1 MAIVKNGV
9 SLLHARRQR
18 LNAGTGRFDHEE
30 SGLSGKQAN
39 RVAVVTGAAR
49 GIGRASAMRLA
60 RSEFRIAIVDVLEG
74 DAERTAEDVR
84 ALGFDAMVVIADV
97 TSLEAAERG
106 VAAIVERFGRID
118 ALVNNA
124 GRTMSKGLL
133 EITEQEWDATIDV
146 NLKSFFCWC
155 RAVAPTMLAQGSGR
169 IVNIS
174 SLNAITG
181 GVTRAVSKF
190 AYSAAKAGVLGMTK
204 SLAKEL
210 GPGIAV
216 NAVLPGII
224 RTDINASQVALREAE
239 FVDSIL
245 LRRLGSVDDIA
256 SIVHYLAAEPH
267 MFMTG
272 QHLVVDGGQWIT

>member
-1 MAIVKNGV
+1 MNDSKRVEKAAI
-9 SLLHARRQR
+9 
-18 LNAGTGRFDHEE
+18 
-30 SGLSGKQAN
+30 
-39 RVAVVTGAAR
+39 VTGAAR
-49 GIGRASAMRLA
+49 GIGRAVALRLA
-60 RSEFRIAIVDVLEG
+60 RSGYSIAIIDLLEQE
-74 DAERTAEDVR
+74 AEETARDIR
-84 ALGFDAMVVIADV
+84 ALGVKAMAIKADV
-97 TSLEAAERG
+97 SSIAAAETA
-106 VAAIVERFGRID
+106 VSNIVQQFGRVD
-118 ALVNNA
+118 VLVNNA
-124 GRTMSKGLL
+124 GRTMAKGIL
-133 EITEQEWDATIDV
+133 EITEEEWDATIDV
-146 NLKSFFCWC
+146 NLKSFFAWC
-155 RAVAPTMLAQGSGR
+155 KAVTPVMLEQGSGR

-174 SLNAITG
+174 SLNAVTG

-210 GPGIAV
+210 GPTIAV

-224 RTDINASQVALREAE
+224 RTDINAAQVAQREAE

-245 LRRLGSVDDIA
+245 LRRLGSAEDIA

>member
-1 MAIVKNGV
+1 MLLGLGSPGLLQGIADDAQDV
-9 SLLHARRQR
+9 SCGGDDLTDR
-18 LNAGTGRFDHEE
+18 
-30 SGLSGKQAN
+30 AN
-39 RVAVVTGAAR
+39 RVAIVTGAAR
-49 GIGRASAMRLA
+49 GIGRASALRLA
-60 RSEFRIAIVDVLEG
+60 KSGHAVAVVDLLLREAEQTAADIRSLGVE
-74 DAERTAEDVR
+74 
-84 ALGFDAMVVIADV
+84 ALVIEADV
-97 TSLEAAERG
+97 TSLTVAEQS
-106 VAAIVERFGRID
+106 VAHIVDRLGRVD
-118 ALVNNA
+118 VLVNNA

-133 EITEQEWDATIDV
+133 EITEAEWNATIDV

-155 RAVAPTMLAQGSGR
+155 RAAAPKMLAQGGGR

-210 GPGIAV
+210 APTVAV
-216 NAVLPGII
+216 NAILPGII
-224 RTDINASQVALREAE
+224 RTDINATQVAAREAE
-239 FVDSIL
+239 LVGSIL
-245 LRRLGSVDDIA
+245 MGRLGAVDDIA
-256 SIVHYLAAEPH
+256 SLVNYLAAEPN

>member
-1 MAIVKNGV
+1 MNNGTVEKAAI
-9 SLLHARRQR
+9 
-18 LNAGTGRFDHEE
+18 
-30 SGLSGKQAN
+30 
-39 RVAVVTGAAR
+39 VTGAAR
-49 GIGRASAMRLA
+49 GIGRAVALRLA
-60 RSEFRIAIVDVLEG
+60 RSGYAIAIVDLLEQE
-74 DAERTAEDVR
+74 AEETARDIRELGVEAMVVVADVSSVSAAKRGVADVR
-84 ALGFDAMVVIADV
+84 A
-97 TSLEAAERG
+97 
-106 VAAIVERFGRID
+106 RFGRVD
-118 ALVNNA
+118 VLVNNA
-124 GRTMSKGLL
+124 GRTMAKGIL
-133 EITEQEWDATIDV
+133 EITEEEWDATIDV
-146 NLKSFFCWC
+146 NLKSFFAWC
-155 RAVAPTMLAQGSGR
+155 KAAAPVMLEQGGGR

-210 GPGIAV
+210 GPTIAV

-224 RTDINASQVALREAE
+224 RTDINAAQVAQREAE

-245 LRRLGSVDDIA
+245 MRRLGSADDIA
-256 SIVHYLAAEPH
+256 SIVYYLAAEQH

>member
-1 MAIVKNGV
+1 MQGNRAAIV
-9 SLLHARRQR
+9 
-18 LNAGTGRFDHEE
+18 TG
-30 SGLSGKQAN
+30 G
-39 RVAVVTGAAR
+39 AR
-49 GIGRASAMRLA
+49 GIGRAIALRLA
-60 RSEFRIAIVDVLEG
+60 RSGYSLALVDILQREA
-74 DAERTAEDVR
+74 DETAGEIR
-84 ALGFDAMVVIADV
+84 ALGVDAMVVTADV
-97 TSLEAAERG
+97 ASLDAAERG
-106 VAAIVERFGRID
+106 VAGIVGRFGRID
-118 ALVNNA
+118 VLVNNA

-133 EITEQEWDATIDV
+133 EITEEEWDATVDV

-155 RAVAPTMLAQGSGR
+155 RAVAPVMLENGGGR

-210 GPGIAV
+210 GPTIAV

-224 RTDINASQVALREAE
+224 RTDINAGQVATREAE
-239 FVDSIL
+239 FIDSIL

>member
-1 MAIVKNGV
+1 MNKA
-9 SLLHARRQR
+9 
-18 LNAGTGRFDHEE
+18 
-30 SGLSGKQAN
+30 
-39 RVAVVTGAAR
+39 AVVTGAAR
-49 GIGRASAMRLA
+49 GIGRASALRLA
-60 RSEFRIAIVDVLEG
+60 ASGHAIAIVDLLGRE
-74 DAERTAEDVR
+74 AEATAADIR
-84 ALGFDAMVVIADV
+84 ALGAEAMVVKADV
-97 TSLEAAERG
+97 TSLAAAEQG
-106 VAAIVERFGRID
+106 VADITARFGRVD
-118 ALVNNA
+118 VLVNNA
-124 GRTMSKGLL
+124 GRTMAKGLL

-155 RAVAPTMLAQGSGR
+155 RAVAPVMLAQGGGR

-210 GPGIAV
+210 APTIAV

-224 RTDINASQVALREAE
+224 RTDINAAQVAAREPE
-239 FVDSIL
+239 LVESIL
-245 LRRLGSVDDIA
+245 LGRLGGVEDIA

>member
-1 MAIVKNGV
+1 MSNQASVEKAAI
-9 SLLHARRQR
+9 
-18 LNAGTGRFDHEE
+18 
-30 SGLSGKQAN
+30 
-39 RVAVVTGAAR
+39 VTGAAR
-49 GIGRASAMRLA
+49 GIGRAVALRLA
-60 RSEFRIAIVDVLEG
+60 QSGYAIAIVDLLADE
-74 DAERTAEDVR
+74 AERTAHDIR
-84 ALGFDAMVVIADV
+84 GLGVDAMVVAADV
-97 TSLEAAERG
+97 SSLSAAEQG
-106 VAAIVERFGRID
+106 VAAILERFGRVD

-124 GRTMSKGLL
+124 GRTMAKGLL
-133 EITEQEWDATIDV
+133 EITEDEWDATIDV

-155 RAVAPTMLAQGSGR
+155 RAAAPAMLAQGGGR

-190 AYSAAKAGVLGMTK
+190 AYSSAKAGVLGMTK

-210 GPGIAV
+210 GPTIAV

-224 RTDINASQVALREAE
+224 RTDINAAQVAQREAE

-245 LRRLGSVDDIA
+245 MRRLGSAEDIA